1 MFLTSFHLIQSEGGG
16 SKLERGFCYFFAFLT
31 AAFTKSGLTGGDDQ
45 ISTYQELVKDVYLA
59 HFHQSKR
66 FISD

>member
-1 MFLTSFHLIQSEGGG
+1 MFLTSFHLIQSEGGLNIW
-16 SKLERGFCYFFAFLT
+16 SGFCYFFAFLT

-45 ISTYQELVKDVYLA
+45 ISTNSWELVKDVYLA